1 MKIDGIYIGCWFQ
14 RTTLQLSEVYDYLKY
29 GKSELALNKK
39 KLNELLNNL
48 RINPESGTEYQID
61 GLEYLI
67 FTTMDGIQV
76 KIFED
81 GLITLNKKHIT
92 DETMFQDIDILSEY
106 YESMLSP
113 AISYIFSLGAPIPKE
128 LANIKTVFPYFI
140 VLNNCKSSDI
150 DTLIA
155 KTEKQK
161 YFEYTNEL
169 YEVHRGDKYYFI
181 NNKCKKMNGVERY
194 IEEQIFLREF
204 KAQLHRYLNLH
215 RIIWEKIDRVKEHS
229 SITGKEIIK
238 FTTKV
243 EGYAKTVNLIDG
255 RINQMSTYI
264 KTREKLAKGDDKLKE
279 ALDLI
284 GYRYETLNNT
294 LLYVKELWK
303 MTKNYVD
310 SAFKLFNGIKED
322 ITSSSIDNLTIVT
335 SMGVGASLIG
345 LFTES
350 EPSFTSFGLIYFFVL
365 ATIGFLVN
373 KVMQVISNNR
383 KYDINDIEYDK
394 NIK

>member
-14 RTTLQLSEVYDYLKY
+14 RTTLQLSEIYDYLKY

-39 KLNELLNNL
+39 KLAELLNNL
-48 RINPESGTEYQID
+48 RISPEAEAKYQID
-61 GLEYLI
+61 GLEYLT
-67 FTTMDGIQV
+67 FTTVDGIQV

-81 GLITLNKKHIT
+81 GLITLNKKNIT
-92 DETMFQDIDILSEY
+92 DETMFKDIDILSEY
-106 YESMLSP
+106 YEAKLSS
-113 AISYIFSLGAPIPKE
+113 AISYVFSLGAPIPKE
-128 LANIKTVFPYFI
+128 LANIKNVFPYFI
-140 VLNNCKSSDI
+140 VLNNCKSADI
-150 DTLIA
+150 DALIA

-181 NNKCKKMNGVERY
+181 NNKSKKMNGVERY

-215 RIIWEKIDRVKEHS
+215 RIIWEKIDNVKEHA

-310 SAFKLFNGIKED
+310 SAFKLFNGLKED

-350 EPSFTSFGLIYFFVL
+350 EPSFSSFGLIYFFVL
-365 ATIGFLVN
+365 AIIGYSVN
-373 KVMQVISNNR
+373 KIMQTISNNR
-383 KYDINDIEYDK
+383 KYEINDIEYDK

>member
-14 RTTLQLSEVYDYLKY
+14 RTTLQLSELYDYLKY
-29 GKSELALNKK
+29 NKSELALNKK
-39 KLNELLNNL
+39 KLTELLVNL
-48 RINPESGTEYQID
+48 KINPELGVEYQID
-61 GLEYLI
+61 GLEYLT
-67 FTTMDGIQV
+67 FATLDGLQI

-81 GLITLNKKHIT
+81 GLITLCKKDAT
-92 DETMFQDIDILSEY
+92 DITMFQDIDFLSKY
-106 YESMLSP
+106 YENNLSP
-113 AISYIFSLGAPIPKE
+113 AISYVFSLGAPIPKE
-128 LANIKTVFPYFI
+128 LANIKNVYPYFI
-140 VLNNCKSSDI
+140 VLNKCKSEDI
-150 DTLIA
+150 DALLA

-161 YFEYTNEL
+161 YFEYANEQ

-181 NNKCKKMNGVERY
+181 NNKSKKIKGVERY

-215 RIIWEKIDRVKEHS
+215 RIIWEKIDHVKEHA
-229 SITGKEIIK
+229 SITGKEIVR

-264 KTREKLAKGDDKLKE
+264 KTREKLAKADEKLAE

-294 LLYVKELWK
+294 LAYVKELWK

-310 SAFKLFNGIKED
+310 SAFKLFNGLKED
-322 ITSSSIDNLTIVT
+322 I
-335 SMGVGASLIG
+335 A
-345 LFTES
+345 
-350 EPSFTSFGLIYFFVL
+350 
-365 ATIGFLVN
+365 
-373 KVMQVISNNR
+373 NR
-383 KYDINDIEYDK
+383 S
-394 NIK
+394 